1 MRVGCPRWSP
11 ANLRAALPD
20 PLPVHGVVRRIQPR
34 RRRGIQLLQQLLDQH
49 DGLRAVVAPLAEDD
63 WGGCM
68 LVVDHAIEQVGAV
81 ATGGVRDYAHAGRG
95 GCQAEGDLHL
105 ADFVHGAGLQR
116 GPMEKFTSPV
126 TGWWGAGFFYRRSEE
141 HTPELQSLIR
151 TS

>member
-1 MRVGCPRWSP
+1 
-11 ANLRAALPD
+11 
-20 PLPVHGVVRRIQPR
+20 
-34 RRRGIQLLQQLLDQH
+34 
-49 DGLRAVVAPLAEDD
+49 
-63 WGGCM
+63 M

-126 TGWWGAGFFYRRSEE
+126 TGWWGAGFFYRGSRANSGGGIAIAFRSEE
-141 HTPELQSLIR
+141 RRVGKECYV
-151 TS
+151 